1 MADDLIATIVA
12 NGQAYPGWT
21 SIEIWRE
28 YGQPVSYMK
37 FSAAED
43 TSAAYYSVQPGDLA
57 QGYLQGIQ
65 CINGQVITRQVS
77 VDKGNH
83 VVEVI
88 VASQTQGL
96 VVGTV
101 KNNPG
106 QYKNQTFQQIASAAA
121 GVVGVNLKIL
131 GNPSGADIPFARVSE
146 HIGEQVIDFIRRLAM
161 WRNLH
166 LGDDSQGNLIAMRA
180 DSSAPGASVAQLTE
194 GVNCEIGHLI
204 ENIQSMPDKIGLTT
218 QQPGNDQSFGA
229 DASQVFVSTTVPGY
243 KGPPRPVLFLGE
255 QPGTK
260 QEAQLRLNHAVNL
273 LNLQML
279 EASVFVPGWL
289 QDNGQLWISLVGNV
303 TAQPITLNMP
313 SFWPQNPVQTLYIKG
328 VKHTQDDTNGTRTE
342 VICTIPN
349 GLGGFNPIGG
359 GLTSIDVPSTPS
371 GSGGI
376 GHA

>member
-12 NGQAYPGWT
+12 NGQVYPGWT

-28 YGQPVSYMK
+28 FGNPVSYMK

-43 TSAAYYSVQPGDLA
+43 IGAAYYSVQPGDMA

-77 VDKGNH
+77 VDKGTH

-88 VASQTQGL
+88 VASQTQGAI
-96 VVGTV
+96 VGTV

-106 QYKNQTFQQIASAAA
+106 QYKNQTFQQIASAAL
-121 GVVGVNLKIL
+121 GVANINLKML

-146 HIGEQVIDFIRRLAM
+146 HLGERLIDFVQRLAI

-180 DSSAPGASVAQLTE
+180 DSSAPGSTVAQLTE
-194 GVNCEIGHLI
+194 GVNCEIGHLV
-204 ENIQSMPDKIGLTT
+204 ENIQFMPDKIGLTT
-218 QQPGNDQSFGA
+218 QQAGNDQTNGS

-255 QPGTK
+255 HPATK
-260 QEAQLRLNHAVNL
+260 QEAQLRLDHAVNL

-289 QDNGQLWISLVGNV
+289 QDSGSLWISLVGDQ

-313 SFWPQNPVQTLYIKG
+313 SFWPQDPVQTLFVKG
-328 VKHTQDDTNGTRTE
+328 VKHSQDDTNGTRTE

-359 GLTSIDVPSTPS
+359 GLTTIDVPSTG